1 MAFPQ
6 DFVWGVAAASY
17 QVEGAAK
24 EDGRGLSVWDVFSET
39 PGKTFQG
46 DTGEVACD
54 HYHRFRDDI
63 DLMKQIGV
71 HAYRLSVSWSR
82 VLPDGIG
89 KVNEAGLDYYD
100 RLIDDMLDKDIVP
113 YVTLF
118 HWDYPWEL
126 YCRGGWLNRDSAEW
140 FAEYTDV
147 MSRTLGD
154 RVKHWMTLN
163 EPPVFVGLGHESG
176 QHAPGDRWSDRHLAR
191 VMHHVLLAHGRSV
204 QVLRANTAKDS
215 HIGLAINN
223 DPAIPVVEDAATIA
237 AARQMQW
244 TIVRPNLIWNGATWL
259 DPMLKGSYPDGVLQ
273 LWGNL
278 LPIQAG
284 DMETIAQPLDFIGLN
299 IYQGYYASVKADG
312 TPTPVQ
318 EHPGHPRTNM
328 DWKVTPGA
336 LYWSPKYMYE
346 RYGLPIYI
354 TENGLGSMD
363 WVSVDGAVHDT
374 GRIDFMH
381 RYLAEFKRA
390 GADGVPIAGY
400 FHWSVLDNYEWAEG
414 YRKRFGMIY
423 VDYVTQQR
431 ILKDSALWYREVIA
445 SNGAAL

>member
-1 MAFPQ
+1 
-6 DFVWGVAAASY
+6 
-17 QVEGAAK
+17 
-24 EDGRGLSVWDVFSET
+24 
-39 PGKTFQG
+39 
-46 DTGEVACD
+46 
-54 HYHRFRDDI
+54 
-63 DLMKQIGV
+63 
-71 HAYRLSVSWSR
+71 
-82 VLPDGIG
+82 
-89 KVNEAGLDYYD
+89 
-100 RLIDDMLDKDIVP
+100 
-113 YVTLF
+113 
-118 HWDYPWEL
+118 
-126 YCRGGWLNRDSAEW
+126 
-140 FAEYTDV
+140 
-147 MSRTLGD
+147 
-154 RVKHWMTLN
+154 MTLN

-336 LYWSPKYMYE
+336 LYWSPQYRYE

-431 ILKDSALWYREVIA
+431 ILKDSALWYRGVIA